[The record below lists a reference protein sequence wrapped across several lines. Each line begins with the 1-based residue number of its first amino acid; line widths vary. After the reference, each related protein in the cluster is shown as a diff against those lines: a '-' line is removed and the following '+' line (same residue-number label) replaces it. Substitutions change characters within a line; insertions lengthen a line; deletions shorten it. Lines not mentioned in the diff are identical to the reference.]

1 MSWKPYRGSGV
12 VFQDAHNRESK
23 YRTILAGYL
32 CNPASFMQYSKT
44 YYHWLVAERD
54 LEKVSTPLTAR
65 SIEELYGC
73 GIPMSTL
80 RSFEQNKSKCYKPL
94 QKLMP

>member
-1 MSWKPYRGSGV
+1 MSWKPCRGGGV
-12 VFQDAHNRESK
+12 VFKDAHDRELK
-23 YRTILAGYL
+23 YRAMLVGYL
-32 CNPASFMQYSKT
+32 RNPASFMQYSKT

-54 LEKVSTPLTAR
+54 FEKVSNPLTAR
-65 SIEELYGC
+65 NINELYGC

-94 QKLMP
+94 QRLMP